1 MENIAAVAPI
11 ITLFVSSLLVLMKL
25 VLGLRVSMYRNKSNI
40 SWGDNGDDQLI
51 RRIRA
56 HANHSEWVPATMI
69 ILGLVE
75 MVGVHPII
83 VGVLGAIV
91 VIARSLHAIGLMGNA
106 ESFNRAAGLA
116 MNWIVLLLASIIGI
130 TEFFAPGRF

>member
-1 MENIAAVAPI
+1 MESFAAEAPF

-25 VLGLRVSMYRNKSNI
+25 VLGLRVSLYRNKINVA
-40 SWGDNGDDQLI
+40 WGDNGDDQLI

-56 HANHSEWVPATMI
+56 HANHSEWVPATVI

-75 MVGVHPII
+75 MVGVQPVI

-91 VIARSLHAIGLMGNA
+91 LISRSLHAIGLMGNA
-106 ESFNRAAGLA
+106 ESFNRASGIA
-116 MNWIVLLLASIIGI
+116 MNWIALLLASIIGI
-130 TEFFAPGRF
+130 VEFFAPGSF

>member
-1 MENIAAVAPI
+1 MESFAAEAPF

-25 VLGLRVSMYRNKSNI
+25 VLGLRVSLYRNKINMP
-40 SWGDNGDDQLI
+40 WGDNGDDQLI

-56 HANHSEWVPATMI
+56 HANHSEWVPATVI
-69 ILGLVE
+69 ILALVE

-106 ESFNRAAGLA
+106 ESFNRATGIA
-116 MNWIVLLLASIIGI
+116 MNWIVLLFGSIIGI
-130 TEFFAPGRF
+130 VEFFAPGSF